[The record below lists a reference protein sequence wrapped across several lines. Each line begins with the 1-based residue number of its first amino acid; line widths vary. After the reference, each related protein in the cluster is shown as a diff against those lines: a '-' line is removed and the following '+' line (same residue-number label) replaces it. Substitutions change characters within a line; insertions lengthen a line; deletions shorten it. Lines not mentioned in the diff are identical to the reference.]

1 MTAGI
6 VALSR
11 GNGSGEIRVVVQD
24 VRARRTAAPPED
36 RGGAL
41 VAVWIASVLAAALAL
56 GAMLALGAPLGRLL
70 APDGDARFWPEIAW
84 MVRPEPTEHA
94 RYLIALAA
102 PVPLVALTV
111 ALVRRPLPLPAA
123 ASARL
128 VAVLEASAVAAL
140 AACLVLQRTTL
151 FVRPYGRTPQIVYFT
166 VPTLVVAAALG
177 LAVVAVCRRAG
188 LAQRVRAW
196 TTESPTRAA
205 AAAAGAV
212 AAVAI
217 TVLPAI
223 STETSILRASDEFVY
238 HVRFVYDE
246 VAAVLDGRSPL
257 GDFAAQYGSL
267 WPYLVALPLAPF
279 DGSLGVFTVA
289 MATLSALALLAL
301 YALLRRVTR
310 SSLLALALFLPLL
323 ATSAF
328 RLHDPSTSRFSLIN
342 YFGTM
347 PLRYAGPFLLAW
359 LLARHLDGVRP
370 RRAWP
375 LFAAAGLVAIDSASF
390 GIPALAATVIALLCC
405 AGAPTAARLRDLARD
420 LALGLALALAAVT
433 VLVLLRTGELPHPS
447 LTLRYARLF
456 AVDGF
461 GMSPL
466 HPQLGMSTVIFLTYV
481 AAIGTAIVLALRRSG
496 NALLVGLLMWSG
508 VFGLGAGSYY
518 VGRSIPEVL
527 TNMFPAWAL
536 AVTLLTVVAVRGLA
550 ARGGRRPRAIE
561 LACLFAFGLLVCS
574 LAQTPSPVAQVRRI
588 AADGPRY
595 LQQQPARAFV
605 AAHAH
610 AGEPV
615 VMLTE
620 LGHLIAYRLG
630 IDDVTPYTGNESIQT
645 EEQLDD
651 ALAALREAGGSNV
664 FLSTTPLT
672 PASMRAALEAR
683 GLRLEVT
690 SPDAP
695 LELWVTS

>member
-1 MTAGI
+1 MGAITQDVHVPHGQA
-6 VALSR
+6 ALS
-11 GNGSGEIRVVVQD
+11 G
-24 VRARRTAAPPED
+24 D
-36 RGGAL
+36 RGVAA
-41 VAVWIASVLAAALAL
+41 AVWVASAIACGVTVV
-56 GAMLALGAPLGRLL
+56 AMLLLGGPLGQLL
-70 APDGDARFWPEIAW
+70 APDGSARFWPGIAW

-94 RYLIALAA
+94 RYLIALLA
-102 PVPLVALTV
+102 PALLAALTL
-111 ALVRRPLPLPAA
+111 ALVRRPLPLPPVT
-123 ASARL
+123 SAR
-128 VAVLEASAVAAL
+128 VVVGLEGLAVAAL
-140 AACLVLQRTTL
+140 AACLVLQRTAI
-151 FVRPYGRTPQIVYFT
+151 FHRPYGRTPHVVYFT
-166 VPTLVVAAALG
+166 VATLIAAAV
-177 LAVVAVCRRAG
+177 LALAIVAVCRRAG
-188 LAQRVRAW
+188 ALERVRAW
-196 TTESPTRAA
+196 TAESPARAA
-205 AAAAGAV
+205 AAAAVAV
-212 AAVAI
+212 VSVAI

-223 STETSILRASDEFVY
+223 ATEASILRTSDEFVY

-246 VAAVLDGRSPL
+246 TAAVLDGRSPL

-267 WPYLVALPLAPF
+267 WAYALALPLALLG
-279 DGSLGVFTVA
+279 GSLGVFTVEL
-289 MATLSALALLAL
+289 ATLTALALLAL

-328 RLHDPSTSRFSLIN
+328 RLHDPSTARFSLIN

-359 LLARHLDGVRP
+359 LLARHLDGERP
-370 RRAWP
+370 RHAVA
-375 LFAAAGLVAIDSASF
+375 LFAAGGLVAIDNTSF
-390 GIPALAATVIALLCC
+390 GVPALAATVVALL
-405 AGAPTAARLRDLARD
+405 APRHDTGAPPLAARLVALARD
-420 LALGLALALAAVT
+420 LAIGLALALAAVT
-433 VLVLLRTGELPHPS
+433 LLLLLRTGELPDPS

-466 HPQLGMSTVIFLTYV
+466 HPQLGMSTVIYLTYV
-481 AAIGTAIVLALRRSG
+481 AAIGTAIVLALRRG
-496 NALLVGLLMWSG
+496 GDALLVGLLLWSG

-550 ARGGRRPRAIE
+550 ARRGRRPLAIE

-574 LAQTPSPVAQVRRI
+574 LAQTPSPLAQARRI

-595 LQQQPARAFV
+595 LRQPEASAFV
-605 AAHAH
+605 AANASS
-610 AGEPV
+610 GEPV

-620 LGHLIAYRLG
+620 LGHLMAYRLG

-651 ALAALREAGGSNV
+651 ALTALRAAGGRGV
-664 FLSTTPLT
+664 FLSTTALT
-672 PASMRAALEAR
+672 PASMRAALAAR
-683 GLRLEVT
+683 GLQLAAT
-690 SPDAP
+690 APDAP
-695 LELWVTS
+695 LELWVMG

>member
-1 MTAGI
+1 VERA
-6 VALSR
+6 VSAR
-11 GNGSGEIRVVVQD
+11 GAVVD
-24 VRARRTAAPPED
+24 AARRPAAPARE
-36 RGGAL
+36 RSAAV
-41 VAVWIASVLAAALAL
+41 VAVWIASAVAAALAVI
-56 GAMLALGAPLGRLL
+56 AMLLLGAPLGRLL
-70 APDGDARFWPEIAW
+70 APDGGARFWPEIAW

-102 PVPLVALTV
+102 PVALVALTV
-111 ALVRRPLPLPAA
+111 ALARRPLPLPPA

-128 VAVLEASAVAAL
+128 VTVLEASAVAAL
-140 AACLVLQRTTL
+140 AICLVLQRRTL
-151 FVRPYGRTPQIVYFT
+151 FVKPYARSPHIVYFT
-166 VPTLVVAAALG
+166 VPTLVVAAALA
-177 LAVVAVCRRAG
+177 LALVAVCRRAG
-188 LAQRVRAW
+188 LVRRVRTW
-196 TTESPTRAA
+196 TAESPARAA
-205 AAAAGAV
+205 VAAAVAI

-223 STETSILRASDEFVY
+223 STEASILHGSDEFIY

-246 VAAVLDGRSPL
+246 AAAVLDGRSPL

-267 WPYLVALPLAPF
+267 WSYVVALPLAPF
-279 DGSLGVFTVA
+279 DGSLLVFTLA

-328 RLHDPSTSRFSLIN
+328 RLHDPSTARFSLIN

-359 LLARHLDGVRP
+359 LLARHLDGARP
-370 RRAWP
+370 RRATT
-375 LFAAAGLVAIDSASF
+375 LFALAGLVAIDNTSF
-390 GIPALAATVIALLCC
+390 GIPALGATIAALLCA
-405 AGAPTAARLRDLARD
+405 AGAPTVARMRVLARD
-420 LALGLALALAAVT
+420 LFVGLAIAIVAVT
-433 VLVLLRTGELPHPS
+433 VLVLLRTGELPDPS
-447 LTLRYARLF
+447 LATRYARLF

-466 HPQLGMSTVIFLTYV
+466 HPQLGMSTVVFLMYV
-481 AAIGTAIVLALRRSG
+481 AAIGTAVVLVLRRG
-496 NALLVGLLMWSG
+496 ADALLAGLLMWSG

-536 AVTLLTVVAVRGLA
+536 AVALLTVVALRGLA
-550 ARGGRRPRAIE
+550 AREGRRPLAIE
-561 LACLFAFGLLVCS
+561 LACLFAFGLLACS

-595 LQQQPARAFV
+595 LRQQPTQAFV
-605 AAHAH
+605 SGNAHH
-610 AGEPV
+610 GEPV

-620 LGHLIAYRLG
+620 LGHLIAYRVG
-630 IDDVTPYTGNESIQT
+630 VEDVTPYTGNESIQT

-651 ALAALREAGGSNV
+651 ALAALRAAGGREV
-664 FLSTTPLT
+664 FLSTTALT
-672 PASMRAALEAR
+672 PPSMRAALGAR
-683 GLRLEVT
+683 GLRLAAT
-690 SPDAP
+690 APDAP
-695 LELWVTS
+695 LELWVTTS

>member
-1 MTAGI
+1 
-6 VALSR
+6 
-11 GNGSGEIRVVVQD
+11 VVVQD
-24 VRARRTAAPPED
+24 VRVRRQAAPPEN
-36 RGGAL
+36 RSAAV
-41 VAVWIASVLAAALAL
+41 VAMWIASVIVATITLV
-56 GAMLALGAPLGRLL
+56 AMLTLGAPLGRLL
-70 APDGDARFWPEIAW
+70 APDGGARFWPEIAW

-94 RYLIALAA
+94 RYLIALLA
-102 PVPLVALTV
+102 PVALVALTLM
-111 ALVRRPLPLPAA
+111 LVRQPLPLPPA

-128 VAVLEASAVAAL
+128 VLLLEGLAVAGL
-140 AACLVLQRTTL
+140 AACFALQHRAL
-151 FVRPYGRTPQIVYFT
+151 FVRPYGRTPHIVYFT
-166 VPTLVVAAALG
+166 VPTLVAAAV
-177 LAVVAVCRRAG
+177 LAVAIVAVCRRAG
-188 LAQRVRAW
+188 LLQRVRAW
-196 TTESPTRAA
+196 TAESPARASIAA
-205 AAAAGAV
+205 AVAV
-212 AAVAI
+212 LATAI

-223 STETSILRASDEFVY
+223 VTETSILHASDEFIY

-246 VAAVLDGRSPL
+246 TAAVLDGRSPL

-267 WPYLVALPLAPF
+267 WPYVLALPLAPF
-279 DGSLGVFTVA
+279 DGSLGVFTVEL
-289 MATLSALALLAL
+289 ATLTALALLAL

-328 RLHDPSTSRFSLIN
+328 RLHDPSTARFSLIN

-359 LLARHLDGVRP
+359 LLARHLDGARP

-375 LFAAAGLVAIDSASF
+375 LFAAAGLVAIDNTSF
-390 GIPALAATVIALLCC
+390 GIPALGATVLALACC
-405 AGAPTAARLRDLARD
+405 AGAPTTARLRALARE
-420 LALGLALALAAVT
+420 LALGLAVAVAVVAA
-433 VLVLLRTGELPHPS
+433 LVLLRTGELPHPS
-447 LTLRYARLF
+447 LAARYARLF

-461 GMSPL
+461 GMAPL

-481 AAIGTAIVLALRRSG
+481 AAIGTAIVLVLRRG
-496 NALLVGLLMWSG
+496 ADTLLAGLLMWSG
-508 VFGLGAGSYY
+508 VFGLGVGSYY

-536 AVTLLTVVAVRGLA
+536 AVTLLTVVVVRGLA
-550 ARGGRRPRAIE
+550 GRHARRPRTIE
-561 LACLFAFGLLVCS
+561 LACLFAFGLLMCS
-574 LAQTPSPVAQVRRI
+574 LAQTPSPTAQVRRI

-605 AAHAH
+605 AAQVHR
-610 AGEPV
+610 GEPV

-645 EEQLDD
+645 QEQLDD
-651 ALAALREAGGSNV
+651 ALAALRAAGGRDV
-664 FLSTTPLT
+664 FLSTTALT
-672 PASMRAALEAR
+672 PGSMRAALAAR
-683 GLRLEVT
+683 GLRLEAT